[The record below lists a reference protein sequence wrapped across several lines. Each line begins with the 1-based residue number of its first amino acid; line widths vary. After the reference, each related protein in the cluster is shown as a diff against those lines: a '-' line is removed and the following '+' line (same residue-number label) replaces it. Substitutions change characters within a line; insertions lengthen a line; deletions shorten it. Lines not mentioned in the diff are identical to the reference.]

1 MAQKVYQIQIN
12 GLNESVKAVD
22 ALNESLKTL
31 ESRIKDLEGKT
42 VNVGTKSSGGG
53 LKSSSTASSLEELKL
68 EKEIEKLE
76 EKRIAHS
83 KEIYQNYL
91 NAKDALKETEK
102 EQKQIAA
109 AERMAADTYANTIQG
124 MKQELADIK
133 SVMQNV
139 DLGDSDKMKQMV
151 DRANE
156 LNSKL
161 KEIEQSYG
169 QFGRNVGNYQD
180 AANGFKKLTIEV
192 NGVAREFD
200 NAKQALMTLKKER
213 DTMGVGIGKS
223 TKEFKELDE
232 VVKQL
237 QSDIQDLSK
246 SSATMDKLMDTMQ
259 SFAAIGTISTG
270 FAGLFGFD
278 NTEIEKSIQKM
289 VAFQNIL
296 KGIETINKQIQTR
309 EGVGAW
315 IAPFN
320 KGIDTATQ
328 KLLVYNRA
336 LLGTGKAA
344 STAAVGI
351 KLLGKAIKSLASLGL
366 MLILDYAIEALT
378 DFVEALGKADKAA
391 QASEN
396 IEKEMSK
403 AYGEAT
409 AKLTLYEN
417 KIKKFNGTKKE
428 ENKLVKE
435 LNKELGEGLGTYK
448 SLAEWQDVLKKKK
461 DAYIQSLVLEAEQQ
475 AILNE
480 LVAVYEKLFEARKH
494 LNDSKS
500 WGEIF
505 GFDRVFSGKSVKEYR
520 QANLDEL
527 TKLSEELNKRLEEN
541 AERIN
546 QIYEDNK
553 LFDYSPQIEKAGK
566 HTKDVVADVEKEIA
580 EARLSAMKEGLNKTI
595 TQLEKERIER
605 LAKLMKNSNAYKKY
619 EKEINAIYDQR
630 ILEARQT
637 WAEQMEQI
645 NRDMWHKIYN
655 DTLENVK
662 RQTTLIEQETEL
674 QKKALEQQR
683 SNRLHNTL
691 ASYGIQGKEQISPI
705 TSSYLDI
712 ISNSTAPIVEASKKL
727 MDFLR
732 TLKGAENRLLAMQA
746 EYNRR
751 ESELTD
757 EQKAEWD
764 RKIQTLTDA
773 YQKALT
779 VYGTYYKQFA
789 DEYGADEIDKVFDK
803 LEKESYASSLA
814 TQFRQIISETDAY
827 WQQRIELETSQAEKL
842 YKQQKEQRKAEFD
855 AELREAKEHMDEL
868 LKQADDYRDKQL
880 DGLKGELTAGLITQ
894 DDYNKRILEIEKE
907 RNEAVERIS
916 DQHWEKVNQITEKY
930 GKDEAQLEYEKTE
943 KIREVNKEAYEQ
955 MLQDLRDFQTAIYEL
970 EQKQPVIN
978 AWGITNFKRTN
989 NNNRKLL
996 EAYEAQAKEIV
1007 NQRIR
1012 VSDDYNQGLIDDET
1026 FKSTLREL
1034 DAFAA
1039 DLGEKMDRVRYELQ
1053 ISTQIGQFIQDINRY
1068 VQEGLSAIQT
1078 VMDAIADYEDYQ
1090 FDKLQD
1096 ALDKENDMLK
1106 DKLDEQKDIIEEH
1119 KDRVDSIEDELAT
1132 SRGDRRQHLIDQL
1145 NAEILAQREAQKE
1158 EQRIQKLKEANEK
1171 KQEALE
1177 KKRKQAEYKR
1187 NLLSILVS
1195 TAMATANGLATQPF
1209 VPVGIAMGA
1218 LATTLGMIQYALAQK
1233 AKPYAKGG
1241 QLDGGQVVGNRHR
1254 DGGVKVLGGRAEIEG
1269 GEFITN
1275 RISTQMNAPLLEFI
1289 NSKKKKIDVSDL
1301 LDFYSSG
1308 TVKRNI
1314 AKVRTKFED
1323 GGYIPTLP
1331 NSLDIK
1337 EQLQNVII
1345 NQDNRPIYVS
1355 VVDINNKQEQVRRVQ
1370 TLAGL

>member
-53 LKSSSTASSLEELKL
+53 TKSSSSSALSEEAKL
-68 EKEIEKLE
+68 EQEISKLE

-91 NAKDALKETEK
+91 AAKDVLKETEND
-102 EQKQIAA
+102 QKQIAA
-109 AERMAADTYANTIQG
+109 SERLAAKTYSNTIQG

-133 SVMQNV
+133 SVMQTV
-139 DLGDSDKMKQMV
+139 DLGDSDQLKKMV

-200 NAKQALMTLKKER
+200 NAKQALITLKKER
-213 DTMGVGIGKS
+213 DTMGIGIGKS

-278 NTEIEKSIQKM
+278 NAEIEKSIQKM

-351 KLLGKAIKSLASLGL
+351 KVFGKALKGLASLG
-366 MLILDYAIEALT
+366 ILLVIDL
-378 DFVEALGKADKAA
+378 L
-391 QASEN
+391 
-396 IEKEMSK
+396 IEKFSDLIDNFKSGNSVIERQKEVQQEAAK
-403 AYGEAT
+403 AFGEAS
-409 AKLTLYEN
+409 AKLAQYQARVGS
-417 KIKKFNGTKKE
+417 FNGTVE
-428 ENKLVKE
+428 EEKKLVND
-435 LNKELGEGLGTYK
+435 LNKELGSTFGTYK
-448 SLAEWQDVLKKKK
+448 SLAEWKKVLKERT
-461 DAYIQSLVLEAEQQ
+461 DAYIQSMVLEAQIQ
-475 AILNE
+475 AKINQLVDAYMRLDKVKQTKGNRWFEIPGISKTYAEEFNE
-480 LVAVYEKLFEARKH
+480 VH
-494 LNDSKS
+494 N
-500 WGEIF
+500 EITTLTE
-505 GFDRVFSGKSVKEYR
+505 DIENLTVK
-520 QANLDEL
+520 QD
-527 TKLSEELNKRLEEN
+527 ELNKN
-541 AERIN
+541 
-546 QIYEDNK
+546 NK
-553 LFDYSPQIEKAGK
+553 LFDYAPQIEKTGK
-566 HTKDVVADVEKEIA
+566 HTKDVVVEIEKEIA

-605 LAKLMKNSNAYKKY
+605 LAKLKKNSNAYKKY

-662 RQTTLIEQETEL
+662 RQTSLIEQETEL

-683 SNRLHNTL
+683 SSRLHNTL

-814 TQFRQIISETDAY
+814 TQFKQIISETDAY

-842 YKQQKEQRKAEFD
+842 FKQQKEQRKAEFD
-855 AELREAKEHMDEL
+855 AELREAKEHVDEL

-907 RNEAVERIS
+907 RNEAIERIS

-1096 ALDKENDMLK
+1096 ALEKENDMLK
-1106 DKLDEQKDIIEEH
+1106 DKLDKQKDIIEEH

-1145 NAEILAQREAQKE
+1145 NAEILAQRAAMAE
-1158 EQRIQKLKEANEK
+1158 EQRIQKQKEANEK

-1308 TVKRNI
+1308 TVKRSI

>member
-1 MAQKVYQIQIN
+1 MPNIKTYQIQIN
-12 GLNESVKAVD
+12 GITESVKAVD

-31 ESRIKDLEGKT
+31 EERINALSSKA
-42 VNVGTKSSGGG
+42 VNVSASSGGGTKSS
-53 LKSSSTASSLEELKL
+53 SSSALSEEAKL
-68 EKEIEKLE
+68 EQEISKLE

-91 NAKDALKETEK
+91 AAKDVLKETEND
-102 EQKQIAA
+102 QKQIAA
-109 AERMAADTYANTIQG
+109 AERMAADTYSNTIQG

-133 SVMQNV
+133 SVMQTV

-156 LNSKL
+156 LNTKL

-246 SSATMDKLMDTMQ
+246 SSAVMDQLLDTMQ

-278 NTEIEKSIQKM
+278 NAEIEKSIQKM

-351 KLLGKAIKSLASLGL
+351 KVFGKALKGLASLG
-366 MLILDYAIEALT
+366 ILLVIDLAIEKFSDLIDTFKSGNSVMEQQKVVQQEVARAL
-378 DFVEALGKADKAA
+378 
-391 QASEN
+391 
-396 IEKEMSK
+396 
-403 AYGEAT
+403 GEAT
-409 AKLTLYEN
+409 GKLAQYQTRVDN
-417 KIKKFNGTKKE
+417 FNGTLAE
-428 ENKLVKE
+428 EKKLVGD
-435 LNKELGEGLGTYK
+435 LNKELGSTFGTYK
-448 SLAEWQDVLKKKK
+448 SLAEWKKVLKERT
-461 DAYIQSLVLEAEQQ
+461 DAYIQSLVLEAQIQ
-475 AILNE
+475 AKLNQ
-480 LVAVYEKLFEARKH
+480 LVDAYMRLDEVKQ
-494 LNDSKS
+494 SKNS
-500 WGEIF
+500 KWSLYNNF
-505 GFDRVFSGKSVKEYR
+505 GIGKSYR
-520 QANLDEL
+520 EEFDEVHNQIIALTEDIENLTIQRD
-527 TKLSEELNKRLEEN
+527 KLNK
-541 AERIN
+541 
-546 QIYEDNK
+546 DNK
-553 LFDYSPQIEKAGK
+553 LFDYAPQIEKTGK
-566 HTKDVVADVEKEIA
+566 HTKDVVVEIEKEIA

-605 LAKLMKNSNAYKKY
+605 LAKLKKNSNAYKKY

-662 RQTTLIEQETEL
+662 RQTSLIEQETEL

-683 SNRLHNTL
+683 SSRLHNTL

-814 TQFRQIISETDAY
+814 TQFKQIISETDAY

-842 YKQQKEQRKAEFD
+842 FKQQKEQRKAEFD

-907 RNEAVERIS
+907 RNEAIERIS

-996 EAYEAQAKEIV
+996 EAYEAQTKEIV

-1096 ALDKENDMLK
+1096 ALEKENDMLK

-1145 NAEILAQREAQKE
+1145 NAEILAQRAAMAE

-1254 DGGVKVLGGRAEIEG
+1254 DGGVKVLGGRAEVEG

-1289 NSKKKKIDVSDL
+1289 NSKKKRIDISDL
-1301 LDFYSSG
+1301 MEFYSSG
-1308 TVKRNI
+1308 SIKKNISTVKS
-1314 AKVRTKFED
+1314 KFED
-1323 GGYIPTLP
+1323 GGYIPVLP
-1331 NSLDIK
+1331 NQLDIR

-1355 VVDINNKQEQVRRVQ
+1355 VVDINNKQDDVRRVQ